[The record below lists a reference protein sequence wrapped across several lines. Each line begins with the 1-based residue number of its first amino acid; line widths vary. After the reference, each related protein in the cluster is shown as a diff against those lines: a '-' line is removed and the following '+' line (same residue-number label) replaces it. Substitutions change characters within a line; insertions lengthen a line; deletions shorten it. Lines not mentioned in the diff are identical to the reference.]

1 MRQGSLWYNP
11 NEGEVG
17 VVRSFGWHCRNLQ
30 PGQPIT
36 YQVQPDMDRPKTFRW
51 EKSTLEKDGD
61 GWYLAG
67 TDLRGTDLNGTIIDI
82 DEL

>member
-1 MRQGSLWYNP
+1 MRKGSLWYNP
-11 NEGEVG
+11 NDGEVG

-51 EKSTLEKDGD
+51 EKSTLE
-61 GWYLAG
+61 
-67 TDLRGTDLNGTIIDI
+67 
-82 DEL
+82 